1 MAIATVLNG
10 YINAFGANP
19 TQLILDIASYFA
31 P

>member
-1 MAIATVLNG
+1 MAVAPTTNG
-10 YINAFGANP
+10 KSDAFASNP